1 MATLITVAQADAHL
15 RLDLENNGASPP
27 TYTDDR
33 LPDLELKMDQAEA
46 IVLDYLKVDDD
57 VLDGSPPNYSAGSPV
72 LWTARDVKVI
82 QSAVLLI
89 LSALWDDEKERT
101 VADYMKADGTISL
114 LLARL
119 RDPAIA

>member
-15 RLDLENNGASPP
+15 RLDLENDGASPP
-27 TYTDDR
+27 TYTDER

-46 IVLDYLKVDDD
+46 IVLDYLKVDAD
-57 VLDGSPPNYSAGSPV
+57 VLDGSPPNYSVGSPI

-82 QSAVLLI
+82 GSAILLV
-89 LSALWDDEKERT
+89 LSALYDDEIERT
-101 VADYMKADGTISL
+101 LGDYMKADGVISL
-114 LLARL
+114 LLMRL